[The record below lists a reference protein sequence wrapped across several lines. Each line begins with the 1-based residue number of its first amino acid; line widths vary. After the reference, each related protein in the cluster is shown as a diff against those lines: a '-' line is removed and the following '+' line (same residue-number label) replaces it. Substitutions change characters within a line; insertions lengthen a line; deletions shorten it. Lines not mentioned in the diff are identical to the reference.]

1 MPCSAQGWKNG
12 PCLYSFSYPLIRKRF
27 KASQEPAWGT
37 LERACTSSG
46 DLIVSISQIH
56 VQSHCI
62 VGVFIIWKLVNAG
75 SQDFPFELLILVRS
89 TPLDL
94 IQKFVAHSLINSCQV
109 FPCIFCFQWNE
120 MLLLT
125 VQRRGGESVHQGI
138 EPGAIPESEP
148 GGMNSRSVRL
158 VMQLISVPLLS
169 TVVDLHWLCM
179 LYPLGN
185 LRWLEFY
192 IT

>member
-1 MPCSAQGWKNG
+1 M
-12 PCLYSFSYPLIRKRF
+12 L
-27 KASQEPAWGT
+27 EP
-37 LERACTSSG
+37 ACTSSR
-46 DLIVSISQIH
+46 DLIVIISQIH

-62 VGVFIIWKLVNAG
+62 EGVFIPWKLANAAN
-75 SQDFPFELLILVRS
+75 QDFPFELLILFPS

-94 IQKFVAHSLINSCQV
+94 IQKFDAHSLINSSQV
-109 FPCIFCFQWNE
+109 FHCIFCFQWNE

-125 VQRRGGESVHQGI
+125 LQRCGGESLHQDI

-148 GGMNSRSVRL
+148 GRVSSGSVHS
-158 VMQLISVPLLS
+158 VMQLISVPLVS
-169 TVVDLHWLCM
+169 TVVDLYWLCM
-179 LYPLGN
+179 FYPLGN